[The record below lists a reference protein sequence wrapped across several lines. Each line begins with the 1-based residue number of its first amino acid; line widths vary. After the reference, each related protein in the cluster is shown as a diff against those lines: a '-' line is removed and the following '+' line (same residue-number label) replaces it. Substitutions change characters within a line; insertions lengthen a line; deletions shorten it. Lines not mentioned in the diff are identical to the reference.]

1 MFVGLI
7 RFLFWFFL
15 ISYFLKLLGRYVLP
29 YLLKR
34 FLKKKQTEFTQQFS
48 QRKSP
53 VEKEG
58 EVSIKTKPKKSKSNT
73 SKLGEYIDFEEVDEK

>member
-1 MFVGLI
+1 MIVGLI

-15 ISYFLKLLGRYVLP
+15 ISYFLRLLGRYVFP

-48 QRKSP
+48 QRKST

-58 EVSIKTKPKKSKSNT
+58 KVSIKTKPKKSKSNT
-73 SKLGEYIDFEEVDEK
+73 SKLGEYIDFEEVDE

>member
-15 ISYFLKLLGRYVLP
+15 ISYFLKLLGRYVFP

-34 FLKKKQTEFTQQFS
+34 FLKKKQTEFNQQFS

-53 VEKEG
+53 VENEG
-58 EVSIKTKPKKSKSNT
+58 EVSIKTKSKKSKSNT
-73 SKLGEYIDFEEVDEK
+73 SKLGEYIDFEEVDE